1 MAKASPDCVGE
12 SHGGFA
18 SDGSDISGFS
28 HMVSLHRSTDTIW
41 QLTCEISSVARFR
54 DWWSELFLDH
64 KLIKFD
70 ILQAI
75 SLGNFPLFPQ
85 YCANDILSNCKFSNA
100 QRRVPRMSYAASP
113 GYFDITLADGIR
125 GESTVTAHTALHR
138 FTFLSNT
145 SFYVNATKPVITI
158 DIADLAKKRVSGA
171 AVSVN
176 PRTGR
181 ISGNGI
187 FQPSFGIGSY
197 TLHFCADFKSTGIAN
212 LVGIWENSEPIT
224 NVTERAIL
232 DHRGGGG
239 YAVFDLPR
247 GSNQILARVG
257 LSFINA
263 AQACRNAESEIPDFD
278 FELVKVSAEEE
289 WRKKLRVIDIVPE
302 ETNVDLQVIFWSG
315 IYRTMISPQ
324 DYTGENS
331 LWNSSEPYFD
341 SFYCIWD
348 SFRSQHP
355 FLTLV
360 DPVEQTRMVRGLI
373 DIFKHEGKLPD
384 CRMSL
389 CKGITQGGSNA
400 DIVLADAFI
409 KNLTTGI
416 DWELGYEAVV
426 SDAEEEPQSW
436 NYGGR
441 GGLESWKTLNY
452 IPIHDFDTL
461 GQGLKTRSISRTV
474 EYAYDDFCIGE
485 MAGKLGKQEDR
496 AKYHQRA
503 GNWRNLFNKD
513 QISSINGT
521 DTGFVG
527 FLQPR

>member
-1 MAKASPDCVGE
+1 MG
-12 SHGGFA
+12 
-18 SDGSDISGFS
+18 
-28 HMVSLHRSTDTIW
+28 
-41 QLTCEISSVARFR
+41 
-54 DWWSELFLDH
+54 
-64 KLIKFD
+64 
-70 ILQAI
+70 
-75 SLGNFPLFPQ
+75 
-85 YCANDILSNCKFSNA
+85 
-100 QRRVPRMSYAASP
+100 YAASP

-138 FTFLSNT
+138 FTFPSNT
-145 SFYVNATKPVITI
+145 SFYANATKPVITI
-158 DIADLAKKRVSGA
+158 DIADLAKKRVVDA

-181 ISGNGI
+181 ISGNGT
-187 FQPSFGIGSY
+187 FQPSFGIGLY
-197 TLHFCADFKSTGIAN
+197 TLHFCADFKSEGVNNA
-212 LVGIWENSEPIT
+212 VGIWEKSEPMSD
-224 NVTERAIL
+224 VTDHAIIN
-232 DHRGGGG
+232 HAGGGG
-239 YAVFDLPR
+239 YAVFNLPK

-257 LSFINA
+257 LSFISV
-263 AQACRNAESEIPDFD
+263 AQACQSAELEVADFD
-278 FELVKVSAEEE
+278 FESVKVAAQEE
-289 WRKKLRVIDIVPE
+289 WRKKLQVVDIVAAR
-302 ETNVDLQVIFWSG
+302 TDVDLQMIFWSG

-324 DYTGENS
+324 DYTGENP

-360 DPVEQTRMVRGLI
+360 DPVEETRMVRGLI

-389 CKGITQGGSNA
+389 CKGFTQGGSNA

-409 KNLTTGI
+409 KNLTAGI
-416 DWELGYEAVV
+416 DWKLGYKAVV
-426 SDAEEEPQSW
+426 SDAEEEPKAW

-452 IPIHDFDTL
+452 IPIHDVDKL
-461 GQGLKTRSISRTV
+461 GQGLNTRSISRTV

-485 MAGKLGKQEDR
+485 MAGKLGRQEDQ

-503 GNWRNLFNKD
+503 GNWRNLFNED
-513 QISSINGT
+513 QMSSINGT

-527 FLQPR
+527 YLQPR